1 MSPATVSSLAKVH
14 PGNGEPSCNG
24 DQPNG
29 DDPSDGDP
37 SGSDPSGSEPSS
49 VGLDTGQGH
58 HPAACAMGLT
68 LNTGQSRHSSS
79 GTKGLDTGT
88 TRPVLQPAT
97 GEEKKQCALTEPP
110 VCLDIPYEPLKL
122 QQWAK
127 WTPHK
132 PENEQ
137 LAWGKTL
144 DPDPQLV
151 THSFFGLIPN
161 KTGLRKNDRETKGG

>member
-1 MSPATVSSLAKVH
+1 MQNVRKVFTRQEDKGSCRALRKVQYCFSSSFPVPAAKPEREATVSPATVSSLAKVH

-58 HPAACAMGLT
+58 HPAACAKVLTLNTGQGHHPAACAMGLT

-88 TRPVLQPAT
+88 TRPVLQPAK
-97 GEEKKQCALTEPP
+97 GEEK
-110 VCLDIPYEPLKL
+110 
-122 QQWAK
+122 
-127 WTPHK
+127 
-132 PENEQ
+132 
-137 LAWGKTL
+137 
-144 DPDPQLV
+144 
-151 THSFFGLIPN
+151 
-161 KTGLRKNDRETKGG
+161 